1 MLIILSLI
9 NIIKSIYCKTLK
21 ILIVSAQF
29 FADVPVPDF
38 KAEADAAVAKLAQ
51 QRAKSNE
58 SPLESQALANYL
70 TRLKTTHLGH
80 NTDDVDLFIEARR
93 KQEAE
98 EEQEAERLRAEKAEL
113 ERLEMERTQ
122 KEALEQTTATEQ
134 VPLDDIFIFEFFICI
149 SRILN
154 I

>member
-1 MLIILSLI
+1 M
-9 NIIKSIYCKTLK
+9 
-21 ILIVSAQF
+21 
-29 FADVPVPDF
+29 
-38 KAEADAAVAKLAQ
+38 AQ

-113 ERLEMERTQ
+113 ERFEMEQRTQ
-122 KEALEQTTATEQ
+122 KEALEQTTEQ
-134 VPLDDIFIFEFFICI
+134 VPLDNIFIFEFFICI

-154 I
+154 ICLMPDK